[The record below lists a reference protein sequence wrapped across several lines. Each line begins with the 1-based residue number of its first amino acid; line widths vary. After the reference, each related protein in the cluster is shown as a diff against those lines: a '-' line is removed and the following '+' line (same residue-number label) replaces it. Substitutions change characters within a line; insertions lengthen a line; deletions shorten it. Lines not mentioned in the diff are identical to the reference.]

1 MKRGGIY
8 NYDIFIKMSDE
19 KLFFLLF
26 EMEKRLLL
34 FSVMNK
40 EQSIIV
46 KRILQTDNVRNQL
59 REKLGNDYL
68 TLACKYL

>member
-1 MKRGGIY
+1 MKKGGIY

-68 TLACKYL
+68 TLICKYM